1 MTVQSFNV
9 PSSSGRTLVSH
20 TGKGGFNS
28 PRDGQYAGVAH
39 GDAIGFKHREGF
51 GPDGSTPYARTSLR
65 TYPNRQRER
74 FEMPSSVSSNL
85 TVRTN
90 TGLWSNR

>member
-51 GPDGSTPYARTSLR
+51 GPDGSTPYARTKLR
-65 TYPNRQRER
+65 SWLCRELADLAR
-74 FEMPSSVSSNL
+74 SDRVAFG
-85 TVRTN
+85 VRVPAIAPI
-90 TGLWSNR
+90 S